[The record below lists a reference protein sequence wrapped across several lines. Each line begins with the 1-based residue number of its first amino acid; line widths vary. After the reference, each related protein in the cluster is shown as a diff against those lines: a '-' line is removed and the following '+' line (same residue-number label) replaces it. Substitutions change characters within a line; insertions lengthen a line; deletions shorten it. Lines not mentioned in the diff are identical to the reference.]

1 MSRRGQPSESARD
14 SAGSGFRRAQRHLP
28 MDMEYD
34 FRPIIV
40 IGMFSVSYKV
50 KVFALL
56 LGLIFLAAQF
66 HFCADLSALNSSG
79 HFCPFCSTAGA
90 AVATHVPLLGP
101 APATVRLEVRLAETA
116 VSSEVAPSTSPRAPP
131 AI

>member
-1 MSRRGQPSESARD
+1 MSRRGQPSRPQGTQREA
-14 SAGSGFRRAQRHLP
+14 GFRRGTVSFADGHAVRFSAYYSHRHVHRL
-28 MDMEYD
+28 
-34 FRPIIV
+34 
-40 IGMFSVSYKV
+40 
-50 KVFALL
+50 ALL

-79 HFCPFCSTAGA
+79 HFCLFCSTAGA
-90 AVATHVPLLGP
+90 AVATHVPLLGL
-101 APATVRLEVRLAETA
+101 APATVRLEVRLAEAA

>member
-1 MSRRGQPSESARD
+1 VSRRG
-14 SAGSGFRRAQRHLP
+14 QRHLP
-28 MDMEYD
+28 MDMECD
-34 FRPIIV
+34 FRPTIV
-40 IGMFSVSYKV
+40 IGMFSVSNKV
-50 KVFALL
+50 KFFALL

-90 AVATHVPLLGP
+90 AVATHVPLLGS

>member
-14 SAGSGFRRAQRHLP
+14 SAGSGFRQAQRHLP

-34 FRPIIV
+34 FRPTIV

-66 HFCADLSALNSSG
+66 HFCADLSALNSNG

-90 AVATHVPLLGP
+90 AVAAHVPLLGL
-101 APATVRLEVRLAETA
+101 APATVRLEVRPAETV
-116 VSSEVAPSTSPRAPP
+116 VSSEVASSVSPRAPP

>member
-1 MSRRGQPSESARD
+1 
-14 SAGSGFRRAQRHLP
+14 

-34 FRPIIV
+34 FRPTIV
-40 IGMFSVSYKV
+40 IGMFSVRYKV

-66 HFCADLSALNSSG
+66 HFCADLSAGNSSG

-90 AVATHVPLLGP
+90 AVATHVPLLGS
-101 APATVRLEVRLAETA
+101 APATVRLEARLAETA
-116 VSSEVAPSTSPRAPP
+116 VSSEVAPSAPP
-131 AI
+131 AV